1 MFLTIHEMKYLQLKC
16 KPLDDLLGG
25 GIESNAITEVY
36 GESGSGK
43 SNLCLQA
50 SRECVA
56 SGNKAAYI
64 DSRGVSVERLRQIC
78 KGYDYQKILT
88 NVLFFIP
95 RSFKEQE
102 KMVNKI
108 VKFNDVGLIVI
119 DTINRFY
126 RIKLED
132 DEAGANRS
140 FIRQITKLQLF
151 AREKDIC
158 VILAEDVYT
167 TEKNDVKPFVGRDI
181 KHIAKTR
188 LKLEKIAEGKRK
200 AMVIKHRFQ
209 ARGKNAF
216 FKITANGLE

>member
-1 MFLTIHEMKYLQLKC
+1 MKHLRLKC

-25 GIESNAITEVY
+25 GIESNAIMEVY

-56 SGNKAAYI
+56 YGKKAAYI
-64 DSRGVSVERLRQIC
+64 DSGGVSVERLRQIC
-78 KGYDYQKILT
+78 RGYDYQKILT
-88 NVLFFIP
+88 NILFFIP
-95 RSFKEQE
+95 RSFEEQE
-102 KMVNKI
+102 EMVNKI

-126 RIKLED
+126 RIKLKD

-140 FIRQITKLQLF
+140 LIRQITKLQLF

-158 VILAEDVYT
+158 VILTEDVYT
-167 TEKNDVKPFVGRDI
+167 TNKNDVKPFIGRDI

-200 AMVIKHRFQ
+200 AIIMKHRFQ
-209 ARGKNAF
+209 AKGKNTF
-216 FKITANGLE
+216 FTITENGLE